1 MTPGAVATLALALL
15 AGLAVG
21 APRAGAQAP
30 AAPTA
35 DVTVRDGRVSLD
47 VRDVPLGE
55 LLRLIGERAGVRMN
69 VDGRFATPVTRA
81 FTEVPLES
89 AIRRLARGH
98 SLSFA
103 YAAPADRGGRPRLA
117 EVWVIEGTPAAPR
130 AAPAVRAERARRLQV
145 VSALGRRRDPAA
157 VAELGG
163 ILARD
168 GDPLV
173 RARAASALGA
183 TRDARAAAA
192 LTAALGDPEATVRL
206 AAVSALR
213 RSVGEESA
221 DGLARVLAGD
231 PDPRVRRLAATLLG
245 SLRSPIAES
254 ALRAGAGDADAS
266 VRASAAAALAR
277 WSRAPR

>member
-1 MTPGAVATLALALL
+1 
-15 AGLAVG
+15 
-21 APRAGAQAP
+21 
-30 AAPTA
+30 
-35 DVTVRDGRVSLD
+35 VSLD
-47 VRDVPLGE
+47 VRDTPLGE
-55 LLRLIGERAGVRMN
+55 LLRLMGERAGVRMN

-81 FTEVPLES
+81 FTDVPLES

-103 YAAPADRGGRPRLA
+103 YAPPAERGGRPRLA

-130 AAPAVRAERARRLQV
+130 AAPAVTGAERARRLQA

-183 TRDARAAAA
+183 ARDAGAAAP
-192 LTAALGDPEATVRL
+192 LTTALGDPDATVRL

-213 RSVGEESA
+213 RALGEQSA
-221 DGLARVLAGD
+221 DGLVRVLAGD

-245 SLRSPIAES
+245 SLRSPVAES

-266 VRASAAAALAR
+266 VRAAAAAALAR
-277 WSRAPR
+277 WTRAAR